1 MRLKPLKIS
10 EGNCMEDDNKRSK
23 HLKNDAPV
31 GKDTSGVISE
41 ETEKALRAAV
51 LDGLTEDSLDDLLK
65 DIL

>member
-1 MRLKPLKIS
+1 
-10 EGNCMEDDNKRSK
+10 MEDDNKRSK